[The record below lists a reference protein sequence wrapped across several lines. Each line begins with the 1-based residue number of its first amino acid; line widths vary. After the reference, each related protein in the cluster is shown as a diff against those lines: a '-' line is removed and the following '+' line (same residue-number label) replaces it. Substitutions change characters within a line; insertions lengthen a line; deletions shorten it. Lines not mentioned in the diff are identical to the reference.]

1 MTLDEYQLDKG
12 SIWEFF
18 YFTKEL
24 QKIDPSH
31 EQYLVDTQTR
41 EILQDN
47 FNPPPGLSPAE
58 YSQLFMQHFL
68 KTREKSK
75 EIVDEN
81 NQKISRYRILSQLGN
96 RECLDEII
104 RIESASDFH
113 SWENSSLLDYF
124 KELSTEFL

>member
-1 MTLDEYQLDKG
+1 MTLTDYQLDKG
-12 SIWEFF
+12 AIWEFF

-31 EQYLVDTQTR
+31 EQYLVDEQTR

-96 RECLDEII
+96 RECLDELV
-104 RIESASDFH
+104 RIESSLDFH
-113 SWENSSLLDYF
+113 SWENSSLIDYF
-124 KELSTEFL
+124 KQLSNEFL

>member
-1 MTLDEYQLDKG
+1 MTLTDYQLDKG
-12 SIWEFF
+12 AIWEFF

-31 EQYLVDTQTR
+31 EQYLVDEQTR

-96 RECLDEII
+96 RECLDELV
-104 RIESASDFH
+104 RIESSLDFH

-124 KELSTEFL
+124 KQLSNEFL

>member
-1 MTLDEYQLDKG
+1 MTLTDYQLDKG
-12 SIWEFF
+12 AIWEFF

-31 EQYLVDTQTR
+31 EQYLVDEQTR

-96 RECLDEII
+96 RECLDEIV
-104 RIESASDFH
+104 RIESSLDFH

-124 KELSTEFL
+124 KQLSNEFL

>member
-1 MTLDEYQLDKG
+1 MTLTDYQLDKG
-12 SIWEFF
+12 AIWEFF

-31 EQYLVDTQTR
+31 EQYLVDQQTR

-96 RECLDEII
+96 RECLDELV
-104 RIESASDFH
+104 RIESSLDFH

-124 KELSTEFL
+124 KQLSNEFL

>member
-24 QKIDPSH
+24 QNIDPSH

>member
-1 MTLDEYQLDKG
+1 MTLTDYQLDKG
-12 SIWEFF
+12 AIWEFF

-31 EQYLVDTQTR
+31 EQYLVDQQTR

-96 RECLDEII
+96 RECLDEIV
-104 RIESASDFH
+104 RIESSLDFH

-124 KELSTEFL
+124 KQLSNEFL

>member
-31 EQYLVDTQTR
+31 EQYLVDAQTR

-47 FNPPPGLSPAE
+47 FNPPHGLSPAE

-96 RECLDEII
+96 RECLDEIM